1 MLQLPLFFL
10 TAMLSW
16 TLQILAQKPGR
27 GSCCCMRRV
36 SIYIDVSSLYPVQGT
51 ALTYAPGGCRTFM
64 HYEAVLLAQHP
75 HFTVMI
81 HGNNI
86 ISLKLFAFFVFWFLV
101 FSSRTIVTKYQ
112 KGSILFRCMWKI
124 EPAWH
129 WPYHHFSF
137 NPWLG
142 SAVCMMIFYSISG
155 VNRYFHC

>member
-1 MLQLPLFFL
+1 
-10 TAMLSW
+10 MLSW

-86 ISLKLFAFFVFWFLV
+86 ISLKLFAFFLFFGFWFFHPEPLSQNIRKALS
-101 FSSRTIVTKYQ
+101 FLDACEKSNLLDTDHTITSP
-112 KGSILFRCMWKI
+112 SILGSDQLFVWWFFTLSQVSIVIFIVKHFVWKLI
-124 EPAWH
+124 K
-129 WPYHHFSF
+129 
-137 NPWLG
+137 
-142 SAVCMMIFYSISG
+142 
-155 VNRYFHC
+155 